1 MGRVDAADRQRAGEA
16 LTPRLATADDAG
28 ALAALINDA
37 FAVEAFFKIGDR
49 TSAGELVELMT
60 GGGEFLTV
68 DDADGNV
75 AGCVYVS
82 ASGERAYLGM
92 LSVDRSSQRQGH
104 GRRLIESAES
114 RALALGCRFMDMHIV
129 NLREELFPYYRAL
142 GYREQ
147 GTLPFDDTDRISRPC
162 HFVVMTKQLTD

>member
-1 MGRVDAADRQRAGEA
+1 M
-16 LTPRLATADDAG
+16 TPRLATPDDAA

-37 FAVEAFFKIGDR
+37 FIVEAFFKIGDR
-49 TSAGELVELMT
+49 TDHADVLDHMRNGQFLVIEQAGRLM
-60 GGGEFLTV
+60 
-68 DDADGNV
+68 
-75 AGCVYVS
+75 GCVYVS

-92 LSVDRSSQRQGH
+92 LSVDRSSQRQGL
-104 GRRLIESAES
+104 GRRLIEWAES
-114 RALALGCRFMDMHIV
+114 HAIALGCRFMDMHIV

-147 GTLPFDDTDRISRPC
+147 GTLPFDDTDRISRQC